1 MLQIYIKHLIDFATK
16 HFSFSLIKFICF
28 CSRRERHAKTLES
41 AQEEV
46 LTCLGL
52 CIYERL
58 HRINLRLREEE
69 CTCKVLAAVAIE
81 GLCRNFEVSRNK

>member
-1 MLQIYIKHLIDFATK
+1 VLQIYIKYLIDFATNYL
-16 HFSFSLIKFICF
+16 SFSLIKFICF

-69 CTCKVLAAVAIE
+69 CTCKVLAAVAID
-81 GLCRNFEVSRNK
+81 GLCRNFKVNKEK

>member
-1 MLQIYIKHLIDFATK
+1 MLQIYIKYLTDFATNY
-16 HFSFSLIKFICF
+16 FSFLLIKFIYF

-69 CTCKVLAAVAIE
+69 CTCKVLAAVAID
-81 GLCRNFEVSRNK
+81 GLCRNFEVSKEK